1 MINFKTYDLITL
13 QARQKIIAIH
23 ILQNISRRQA
33 NQTRSFVQLI
43 EILFLR
49 NTFLEKSYTKCGEEV
64 IPRHFKKKSK
74 LSIYLDQQ
82 SEML

>member
-43 EILFLR
+43 EILFLK
-49 NTFLEKSYTKCGEEV
+49 NHTQNVVKKLFPDTL
-64 IPRHFKKKSK
+64 KKKSK